1 MYIIPYDFAKTL
13 PQQTKKASLC
23 FILNGRVKCMSE
35 SLFSVKNALRILAL
49 ILLGLMLFFTFKNSV
64 VISKGNEKIQAQQL
78 ETLSRVLISQASLS
92 ASEMILNKDQ
102 ERLLKLTNQLAQDR
116 LVFDATIYNAQ
127 GVRLASSEGALS
139 VREVLGLDTPL
150 ATASI
155 GRQQLV
161 EPVFSDDAIIGFVRV
176 TFETGRVTAISD
188 HHYRK
193 SDRYMYMM
201 VLMSFVCGMLFIMI
215 LRRQSIRRKKG
226 ENLLLTK

>member
-1 MYIIPYDFAKTL
+1 
-13 PQQTKKASLC
+13 
-23 FILNGRVKCMSE
+23 MSE
-35 SLFSVKNALRILAL
+35 SLFSVRNTLRILAL
-49 ILLGLMLFFTFKNSV
+49 ILLCVMLFITIKNSV

-78 ETLSRVLISQASLS
+78 ETLTKVLISQASLS
-92 ASEMILNKDQ
+92 ASEMILTKDQ
-102 ERLLKLTNQLAQDR
+102 ERLLQLTNQLAQDR
-116 LVFDATIYNAQ
+116 LVFDATIYDAQ
-127 GVRLASSEGALS
+127 GVRLASSEEALS

-161 EPVFSDDAIIGFVRV
+161 EPVFADGALIGFVRV

-201 VLMSFVCGMLFIMI
+201 VLMSFVCGMLFILI
-215 LRRQSIRRKKG
+215 LRRQPIRRKKAP
-226 ENLLLTK
+226 NLLLTK

>member
-1 MYIIPYDFAKTL
+1 
-13 PQQTKKASLC
+13 
-23 FILNGRVKCMSE
+23 MSE
-35 SLFSVKNALRILAL
+35 SLFSVRNALRILAL
-49 ILLGLMLFFTFKNSV
+49 ILLCVMLFITIKNSV
-64 VISKGNEKIQAQQL
+64 VISKDNEKIQAQQL
-78 ETLSRVLISQASLS
+78 ETLTKVLISQASLS
-92 ASEMILNKDQ
+92 ASEMILTKDQ
-102 ERLLKLTNQLAQDR
+102 ERLLKLTNQLAQDL
-116 LVFDATIYNAQ
+116 LVFDATIYDSQ
-127 GVRLASSEGALS
+127 GVRLASSDEALS

-161 EPVFSDDAIIGFVRV
+161 EPVLADGAVIGFVRV

-215 LRRQSIRRKKG
+215 LRRQPIRRKKA

>member
-1 MYIIPYDFAKTL
+1 
-13 PQQTKKASLC
+13 
-23 FILNGRVKCMSE
+23 MSE
-35 SLFSVKNALRILAL
+35 SLFSVRNALRILAL
-49 ILLGLMLFFTFKNSV
+49 ILPCVMLFITIKNSV
-64 VISKGNEKIQAQQL
+64 VISKSNEKIQAQQL
-78 ETLSRVLISQASLS
+78 ETLTKVLISQASLS
-92 ASEMILNKDQ
+92 ASEMILTKDQ

-116 LVFDATIYNAQ
+116 LVFDATIYDSQ
-127 GVRLASSEGALS
+127 GVRLASSDEALS

-161 EPVFSDDAIIGFVRV
+161 EPVLADGAVIGFVRV

-215 LRRQSIRRKKG
+215 LRRQPIRRKKA

>member
-1 MYIIPYDFAKTL
+1 
-13 PQQTKKASLC
+13 
-23 FILNGRVKCMSE
+23 MSE
-35 SLFSVKNALRILAL
+35 SLFSVRNALRILAL
-49 ILLGLMLFFTFKNSV
+49 ILLCVMLFITIKNSV

-78 ETLSRVLISQASLS
+78 ETLTKVLISQASLS
-92 ASEMILNKDQ
+92 ASEMILTKDQ

-116 LVFDATIYNAQ
+116 LVFDATIYDAQ
-127 GVRLASSEGALS
+127 GVRLASSEDALS

-161 EPVFSDDAIIGFVRV
+161 EPVFADEVLIGFVRV

-215 LRRQSIRRKKG
+215 LRRQPIRRKKAQ
-226 ENLLLTK
+226 NLLLTK

>member
-1 MYIIPYDFAKTL
+1 
-13 PQQTKKASLC
+13 
-23 FILNGRVKCMSE
+23 MSE
-35 SLFSVKNALRILAL
+35 SLFSVRNALRILAL
-49 ILLGLMLFFTFKNSV
+49 ILLCVMLFITIKNSV

-78 ETLSRVLISQASLS
+78 ETLTKVLISQASLS
-92 ASEMILNKDQ
+92 ASEMILTKDQ
-102 ERLLKLTNQLAQDR
+102 ERLLQLTNQLAQDR
-116 LVFDATIYNAQ
+116 LVFDATIYDAQ
-127 GVRLASSEGALS
+127 GVRLAFSEEALS

-161 EPVFSDDAIIGFVRV
+161 EPVFADGALIGFVRV

-201 VLMSFVCGMLFIMI
+201 VLMSFVCGMLFILI
-215 LRRQSIRRKKG
+215 LRRQPIRRKKAP
-226 ENLLLTK
+226 NLLLTK